1 MSMPA
6 KINLGDFILDTL
18 QIYFPWDDDLY
29 TELRRQG
36 FGKEQFKVLPLIYSD
51 NTEVTIGQESK
62 RRRFVI
68 RPELFGRTYKDLE
81 WLETSRRSEPI
92 IFAEKPLANFCII
105 DLDRKPKIKISVIPT
120 VNNREQ
126 YHLEYSARSAFG
138 KMYSNW
144 VALYLT
150 PQNFLSMLDNAKQMV
165 RIEGQPSSSIRVL
178 IEPQQNQR
186 EEMLYAEV
194 PVIFYKFCLASFRY
208 AVEFF
213 EHNGVRS
220 EDIPCLVY
228 DSSDENLKDIMSP
241 LVKLGVVHTKEGTGF
256 ELRKPQVVMKISQN
270 KITISQRGKRAK
282 VKGKLVYEKGNG
294 SYFLIDAYHFIL
306 SSQRIL
312 AEFQMRSSQTP
323 LF

>member
-1 MSMPA
+1 M
-6 KINLGDFILDTL
+6 
-18 QIYFPWDDDLY
+18 
-29 TELRRQG
+29 
-36 FGKEQFKVLPLIYSD
+36 LPLIYSD
-51 NTEVTIGQESK
+51 NTEVTIAQESK

-68 RPELFGRTYKDLE
+68 RPELFGRTYKDLG
-81 WLETSRRSEPI
+81 WIETSSRNEPI

-105 DLDRKPKIKISVIPT
+105 DLDRKPKIKVSVIPT

-150 PQNFLSMLDNAKQMV
+150 PQNFLSMLDNAKQV
-165 RIEGQPSSSIRVL
+165 LKIEGQPSSSIRVL
-178 IEPQQNQR
+178 VEPQQNQR

-194 PVIFYKFCLASFRY
+194 PVIFYEFCLVSFKY

-228 DSSDENLKDIMSP
+228 DSSDKDLQGIMSP
-241 LVKLGVVHTKEGTGF
+241 LIKLGMVHTKEGTGF
-256 ELRKPQVVMKISQN
+256 ELRKPQVVMKVSQS
-270 KITISQRGKRAK
+270 KTTFSRRGKRAK
-282 VKGKLVYEKGNG
+282 VKGKLVYEKEHGCH
-294 SYFLIDAYHFIL
+294 FLVDAEQFIL
-306 SSQRIL
+306 FSETIL
-312 AEFQMRSSQTP
+312 AAFQRRSSQAL